1 MGGPTGPEPVFDA
14 YDFPAN
20 RLHKLDWAVTTSSNI
35 NAAQDRSQFVRYQKV
50 HMLTKEGHEIYG
62 YGDIRLLVPTM
73 SNIGRDGVALIELH
87 RVSHIPSLEFNVLGL
102 PMINQYGLLMHSQPA
117 RLFLNQE
124 RSVWAYVDKL
134 TRPRLRLL
142 GRGKDNTTISAESQ
156 DLSDITMGTN
166 HLEAVMSSPF
176 HPDSEAPGDVK
187 GPSWPSAEALR
198 GAI

>member
-87 RVSHIPSLEFNVLGL
+87 RVFHIPSLEYNVLGL
-102 PMINQYGLLMHSQPA
+102 PMINQYGLLM
-117 RLFLNQE
+117 
-124 RSVWAYVDKL
+124 
-134 TRPRLRLL
+134 PRLRLL
-142 GRGKDNTTISAESQ
+142 GRGKDNTTISAEDQ
-156 DLSDITMGTN
+156 YLSDITMGAN

-176 HPDSEAPGDVK
+176 RPDSEAPGDVK

>member
-35 NAAQDRSQFVRYQKV
+35 NAAPGPFTIR
-50 HMLTKEGHEIYG
+50 HEIYG

-73 SNIGRDGVALIELH
+73 SNIGRDGVVLIELH
-87 RVSHIPSLEFNVLGL
+87 RVFHIPSLEYNVLGL

-142 GRGKDNTTISAESQ
+142 GRGKNNTTISAEDQ
-156 DLSDITMGTN
+156 YLSDITMG
-166 HLEAVMSSPF
+166 VRII
-176 HPDSEAPGDVK
+176 
-187 GPSWPSAEALR
+187 LR
-198 GAI
+198 Q